1 MNSILNIPEGSRDLI
16 FGEVSICRE
25 ISQRLD
31 GIFGNLGF
39 RPVMTP
45 AAEYYDVF
53 AADRSIPQES
63 MYKLS
68 DNNGRLLAFRADN
81 TLPMVRVSATKLRHV
96 PRPLKLCYSQSIH
109 RINRGWS
116 GRRSEILQSGI
127 EIIGASGIR
136 ADLLCLS
143 TAIRALE
150 ALDSVNCKL
159 EIGNV
164 GFYNALVRELS
175 LDDELS
181 AQVRGDVERKNLG
194 KLADYGKIAAVPML
208 YGSGEVFAKAR
219 ELADGNKEAAD
230 AVDYT
235 EKLWSTLAEAGMGD
249 RLIVDFGIVHEIDY
263 YTGPV
268 FRGYIEGAGEPVI
281 AGGRYDGLCG
291 AFGTDSPATGFAVNI
306 SLAADTIARRDGLP
320 SFEEPRYLI
329 YFDPECLAAAEAFK
343 AEYEQHGMKCE
354 YSLSDTVEQTF
365 EEAGRRGIRGVVTID
380 GRGVHITERNV

>member
-16 FGEVSICRE
+16 FGEVEICRE
-25 ISQRLD
+25 ISERLES
-31 GIFGNLGF
+31 IYANLGF

-68 DNNGRLLAFRADN
+68 DNNGRLIAFRADN

-96 PRPLKLCYSQSIH
+96 QRPLKLCYSQSIH

-127 EIIGASGIR
+127 EIIGASGMR
-136 ADLLCLS
+136 ADLLCIS

-150 ALDSVNCKL
+150 ALDAENCKL

-164 GFYNALVRELS
+164 GFYNALAGELS
-175 LDDELS
+175 LDDEQS
-181 AQVRGDVERKNLG
+181 ARIRGDVERKNLG
-194 KLADYGKIAAVPML
+194 KLADYGKIASVPML

-219 ELADGNKEAAD
+219 ELAGDNAEAAE

-235 EKLWSTLAEAGMGD
+235 EKLWHTLSDAGMGD

-268 FRGYIEGAGEPVI
+268 FRGYMEGAGEPVI
-281 AGGRYDGLCG
+281 AGGRYDGLCR
-291 AFGTDSPATGFAVNI
+291 AFGCDSPATGFAVNI

-320 SFEEPRYLI
+320 GYDEPRYLV
-329 YFDPECLAAAEAFK
+329 YFEPECLAAAESFK
-343 AEYEQHGMKCE
+343 AEYEGHGMRCE
-354 YSLSDTVEQTF
+354 YSLNDTEEQTF
-365 EEAGRRGIRGVVTID
+365 AEAEKRGIRGVVTID
-380 GRGVHITERNV
+380 GRGVRITERNI